1 MKRTALLVRRASSL
15 QFEEELLMGYNVR
28 YSIIIPMFNEEAV
41 IQETYRRIK
50 K

>member
-1 MKRTALLVRRASSL
+1 MSI
-15 QFEEELLMGYNVR
+15 NVR

-50 K
+50 KVMAMTEEVYELIFVNDS

>member
-1 MKRTALLVRRASSL
+1 MSV
-15 QFEEELLMGYNVR
+15 QVR